1 MPGYDQRITNSTNTP
16 LSGRFSK
23 TGKAVSSG
31 GNSSAATQ
39 VQGRAQGVN
48 FSQGQFVRGEV
59 IDLRGHEIKIQ
70 LPDSHVLTGN
80 IDDAV
85 QLAIGEQATFRVTEA
100 SGSLVSLKLMTD
112 PRAASTEL
120 TIDKALDAAGL
131 PRSERNV
138 SMVRALL
145 DEGLSVD
152 KNTIQLML
160 RQSANLRGISFHT
173 LAILHKQ
180 GLPVNEVN
188 ARALTSYLNYEHRIM
203 QLAERAAGEFTDTLS
218 SLLNGGNAA
227 EAEVLNSELL
237 HMLFDNNN
245 ISGGDTAH
253 GANIN
258 TSALDIAGGTS
269 LPNLPAADL
278 PLSSLA
284 LLTQEEALTL
294 ADTLEQAGL
303 SRELCAAVA
312 NGSATLREVVQQ
324 ILSLAENLL
333 QNQNPSGGQTEMG
346 GIATPDGTVNN
357 TEGAPTL
364 PGTDAASPDTM
375 VPDTTE
381 NAAQKSDVPNTLAE
395 NTAEGTVEISES
407 AGKAGV
413 NNEDSAASP
422 GNVMDKSK
430 NTAAAGNTASPENAA
445 GKASQPS
452 TVASLFRSLLQSA
465 GNLFGG
471 NNAAKATNM
480 QAPAP
485 TPLSAILPEA
495 ASLLPTALQTAEI
508 FSLINQFSALCLN
521 RSELGAIL
529 PKAKR
534 LELSNLL
541 KDKLSA
547 SARKELEDGD
557 ITVEKLLSLLLEAE
571 DEEGDSPSS
580 SSYLASESYQK
591 ILKHMLKD
599 RFSLKPETLLQEVG
613 VADFYKRLDKDLSFI
628 EKLPSR
634 SVDAPAFQDTAAGI
648 RENIDFMKA
657 LNQLFPYVQ
666 LPLKLSGKNA
676 HAELYVYTN
685 RRTAAKA
692 NKAPSVLLHLDMEH
706 MGPMDIHL
714 SLAET
719 IVTARFY
726 LPDAISA
733 SLTTENISDFASML
747 KNKGY
752 TLDARIEKRDRA
764 ANPVRDMLSPETG
777 GTSMKRYSF
786 DIRAKPSQVI

>member
-346 GIATPDGTVNN
+346 GIGNPDGTVNN
-357 TEGAPTL
+357 AEGTP
-364 PGTDAASPDTM
+364 PVPDADATPPDTV

-381 NAAQKSDVPNTLAE
+381 MRHSRVMYQTPWQKIRRVAQWKYLKVQGKRALIRRILPQALGMFWINPKMQRLP
-395 NTAEGTVEISES
+395 EIPHRPKMRLE
-407 AGKAGV
+407 K
-413 NNEDSAASP
+413 
-422 GNVMDKSK
+422 
-430 NTAAAGNTASPENAA
+430 
-445 GKASQPS
+445 
-452 TVASLFRSLLQSA
+452 LRSH
-465 GNLFGG
+465 
-471 NNAAKATNM
+471 
-480 QAPAP
+480 
-485 TPLSAILPEA
+485 PLSP
-495 ASLLPTALQTAEI
+495 
-508 FSLINQFSALCLN
+508 
-521 RSELGAIL
+521 
-529 PKAKR
+529 
-534 LELSNLL
+534 
-541 KDKLSA
+541 
-547 SARKELEDGD
+547 
-557 ITVEKLLSLLLEAE
+557 
-571 DEEGDSPSS
+571 PSS
-580 SSYLASESYQK
+580 APFYK
-591 ILKHMLKD
+591 V
-599 RFSLKPETLLQEVG
+599 PETC
-613 VADFYKRLDKDLSFI
+613 
-628 EKLPSR
+628 
-634 SVDAPAFQDTAAGI
+634 
-648 RENIDFMKA
+648 
-657 LNQLFPYVQ
+657 
-666 LPLKLSGKNA
+666 
-676 HAELYVYTN
+676 
-685 RRTAAKA
+685 
-692 NKAPSVLLHLDMEH
+692 
-706 MGPMDIHL
+706 
-714 SLAET
+714 LAET
-719 IVTARFY
+719 MQRRRRICR
-726 LPDAISA
+726 LPHPPLSQP
-733 SLTTENISDFASML
+733 FC
-747 KNKGY
+747 
-752 TLDARIEKRDRA
+752 RKRHH
-764 ANPVRDMLSPETG
+764 
-777 GTSMKRYSF
+777 SF
-786 DIRAKPSQVI
+786 QPPCRPQKYFRW

>member
-634 SVDAPAFQDTAAGI
+634 SVDAPAFQDTDAGI

-786 DIRAKPSQVI
+786 DIRA

>member
-16 LSGRFSK
+16 LSGRFSR
-23 TGKAVSSG
+23 TGKAVSNSG
-31 GNSSAATQ
+31 NTSSAATQ

-48 FSQGQFVRGEV
+48 FSRGQFVRGEV

-85 QLAIGEQATFRVTEA
+85 QLAIGEQATFRVTQA
-100 SGSLVSLKLMTD
+100 NGSLVSLKLVTD

-160 RQSANLRGISFHT
+160 RQSANLRGVSFHT

-180 GLPVNEVN
+180 GLPMNEVN
-188 ARALTSYLNYEHRIM
+188 ARALDSYLNYEHRIM
-203 QLAERAAGEFTDTLS
+203 QLAERTVGEFTDTLFA
-218 SLLNGGNAA
+218 LIEAGNTA
-227 EAEVLNSELL
+227 EAEILNSELL
-237 HMLFDNNN
+237 HMLFDSDG
-245 ISGGDTAH
+245 IPGGDTANSTPNLPS
-253 GANIN
+253 GLSSL
-258 TSALDIAGGTS
+258 SALLGLKDILPKDPAS

-278 PLSSLA
+278 PLSSLT

-303 SRELCAAVA
+303 PREICAAVA

-324 ILSLAENLL
+324 LLSLADNLL
-333 QNQNPSGGQTEMG
+333 QGSNP
-346 GIATPDGTVNN
+346 
-357 TEGAPTL
+357 L
-364 PGTDAASPDTM
+364 PGQDGSGEYPVGMGNLDEIAANTAGEVPISSTDAPDATLSPDNT
-375 VPDTTE
+375 
-381 NAAQKSDVPNTLAE
+381 AQNMAE
-395 NTAEGTVEISES
+395 NTAVPPE
-407 AGKAGV
+407 
-413 NNEDSAASP
+413 P
-422 GNVMDKSK
+422 GQN
-430 NTAAAGNTASPENAA
+430 GI
-445 GKASQPS
+445 
-452 TVASLFRSLLQSA
+452 ASLFRSLLQSA

-471 NNAAKATNM
+471 NNAARA
-480 QAPAP
+480 ASSPP
-485 TPLSAILPEA
+485 ESTPLSVILPEA
-495 ASLLPTALQTAEI
+495 AALLPPSLQTAEI
-508 FSLINQFSALCLN
+508 FTLLNQFSTLCLN

-529 PKAKR
+529 PRAKR

-547 SARKELEDGD
+547 SAREELEDGE

-571 DEEGDSPSS
+571 DGDEDSGA
-580 SSYLASESYQK
+580 SSYLASESYQE
-591 ILKHMLKD
+591 ILKQMLKD
-599 RFSLKPETLLQEVG
+599 RFSLRPETLLKKDG
-613 VADFYKRLDKDLSFI
+613 VADFYQRLDRDLSFI

-666 LPLKLSGKNA
+666 LPIKLSGKNT

-685 RRTAAKA
+685 RRTTAKA
-692 NKAPSVLLHLDMEH
+692 NSTPSVLLHLDMKH
-706 MGPMDIHL
+706 IGPMDIHL

-719 IVTARFY
+719 LVTARFY

-733 SLTTENISDFASML
+733 SLTTDNIPDFAAML

-752 TLDARIEKRDRA
+752 TLDARVEKRDRA
-764 ANPVRDMLSPETG
+764 ADPVRDMLSPETG

-786 DIRAKPSQVI
+786 DIRA

>member
-346 GIATPDGTVNN
+346 GLGNPRYC
-357 TEGAPTL
+357 GA
-364 PGTDAASPDTM
+364 
-375 VPDTTE
+375 
-381 NAAQKSDVPNTLAE
+381 
-395 NTAEGTVEISES
+395 
-407 AGKAGV
+407 
-413 NNEDSAASP
+413 
-422 GNVMDKSK
+422 
-430 NTAAAGNTASPENAA
+430 
-445 GKASQPS
+445 
-452 TVASLFRSLLQSA
+452 
-465 GNLFGG
+465 
-471 NNAAKATNM
+471 
-480 QAPAP
+480 
-485 TPLSAILPEA
+485 
-495 ASLLPTALQTAEI
+495 
-508 FSLINQFSALCLN
+508 
-521 RSELGAIL
+521 
-529 PKAKR
+529 
-534 LELSNLL
+534 
-541 KDKLSA
+541 
-547 SARKELEDGD
+547 
-557 ITVEKLLSLLLEAE
+557 
-571 DEEGDSPSS
+571 
-580 SSYLASESYQK
+580 
-591 ILKHMLKD
+591 
-599 RFSLKPETLLQEVG
+599 
-613 VADFYKRLDKDLSFI
+613 
-628 EKLPSR
+628 
-634 SVDAPAFQDTAAGI
+634 
-648 RENIDFMKA
+648 
-657 LNQLFPYVQ
+657 
-666 LPLKLSGKNA
+666 
-676 HAELYVYTN
+676 
-685 RRTAAKA
+685 
-692 NKAPSVLLHLDMEH
+692 
-706 MGPMDIHL
+706 
-714 SLAET
+714 
-719 IVTARFY
+719 
-726 LPDAISA
+726 
-733 SLTTENISDFASML
+733 
-747 KNKGY
+747 
-752 TLDARIEKRDRA
+752 
-764 ANPVRDMLSPETG
+764 
-777 GTSMKRYSF
+777 
-786 DIRAKPSQVI
+786 